1 MRRPTKSGAEAS
13 SYPDAQLPHFYARG
27 SLIMELSFR
36 SPIIDPRRYTVKTVF
51 PLYRTWAADAPARA
65 GEVRI
70 CGLWASEYHTVMQQK
85 LTPSQT
91 AALLDVTTRTLRRWS
106 KAFAGSLSETA
117 SRSGKK
123 RFYQGS
129 DVEVL
134 RIAQEELRQGKT
146 VKEVAASLPKAATGS
161 TETALI
167 LSPEQNIV
175 LGEVRERT
183 RHLDFVSEDHEDR
196 LKQLE
201 AELVYMRWKSLP
213 FWKRWSAPP
222 PE

>member
-1 MRRPTKSGAEAS
+1 
-13 SYPDAQLPHFYARG
+13 
-27 SLIMELSFR
+27 
-36 SPIIDPRRYTVKTVF
+36 
-51 PLYRTWAADAPARA
+51 
-65 GEVRI
+65 
-70 CGLWASEYHTVMQQK
+70 MQRK

-106 KAFAGSLSETA
+106 KAFGVSLSETA
-117 SRSGKK
+117 RRSGKK

-134 RIAQEELRQGKT
+134 RTAQDQLREGKSIA
-146 VKEVAASLPKAATGS
+146 EVAASLPQAASGS
-161 TETALI
+161 TESALV

-196 LKQLE
+196 LKRLE
-201 AELVYMRWKSLP
+201 AELAYMRWKALP
-213 FWKRWSAPP
+213 FWKRLTTPP